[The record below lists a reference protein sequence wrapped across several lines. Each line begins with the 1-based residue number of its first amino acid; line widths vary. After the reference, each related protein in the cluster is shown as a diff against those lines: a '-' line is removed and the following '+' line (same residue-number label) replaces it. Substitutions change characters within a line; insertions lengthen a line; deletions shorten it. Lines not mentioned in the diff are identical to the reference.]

1 MLVGVVDSPVS
12 RISQSAASQLR
23 VDHDQDRAAH
33 RPVEGLDQVWMAFR
47 LGQRRPPG
55 RSGSRWTERCAHCFL
70 EGDLGGR
77 AGRQLHRLAAHDDL
91 LGPAVGA
98 AES

>member
-1 MLVGVVDSPVS
+1 LIGAVDSPVS
-12 RISQSAASQLR
+12 RISQSAASQIR

-33 RPVEGLDQVWMAFR
+33 HPVEGLDQVRLALR

-55 RSGSRWTERCAHCFL
+55 RSGLRWTERCAHCFL

-77 AGRQLHRLAAHDDL
+77 AGRQLHRLATHDDL

>member
-1 MLVGVVDSPVS
+1 MSSPRRVS
-12 RISQSAASQLR
+12 RISQSAASQMR

-33 RPVEGLDQVWMAFR
+33 HPVEGLDQVRLAFR

-55 RSGSRWTERCAHCFL
+55 RSGLRWTERCAHWFL

>member
-1 MLVGVVDSPVS
+1 MIGAVDSPVS
-12 RISQSAASQLR
+12 RLISQSAASQIR

-33 RPVEGLDQVWMAFR
+33 HPIEGLDQVQLALR
-47 LGQRRPPG
+47 LGRRRPPR
-55 RSGSRWTERCAHCFL
+55 RSGHGERSGVRHCSL
-70 EGDLGGR
+70 EGDPGGR
-77 AGRQLHRLAAHDDL
+77 AGRQLHRLTTHDDL